1 MFLLFPGASRVDHK
15 IRSHP
20 GHTSAVELSQ
30 FGAGQL
36 AGPGQLILEDAL
48 RFSVLPETGFWIR
61 S

>member
-1 MFLLFPGASRVDHK
+1 MDHK